1 MDLKAADDAS
11 TLKRVRV
18 VAFVFAIASL
28 AVFFPYWPALLLA
41 AWTGALLRPLLT
53 RIAPKP
59 KHEGKI
65 AGLLTAALSFLV
77 FLPLAVVIF
86 VAAHEAIGLYAKL
99 KSSGADREL
108 LTALVQ
114 QDGGSGGDVQTT
126 SATALQHAT
135 SLVKAYGER
144 AWSIAVAFA
153 GTMTNIVVSI
163 VIFFWGTYAML
174 VAGPRARAW
183 VELHCELP
191 PLIARRLYHTFLETG
206 RALLVGVGA
215 TSLVQGVVATITYFA
230 LGVPRP
236 LLLGFITL
244 MFSIIPALGSGFVWV
259 PVAIGFWVAGSWVK
273 CILMAVVGVFVIGTV
288 DNIVRPVFAKYAR
301 LQMSSFMLFVSMLG
315 GLVVAG
321 PFGILVG
328 PLVVRLAKE
337 TLLIRRELAEGTMC
351 ESSAAAAATGGSSS

>member
-1 MDLKAADDAS
+1 MDVTQSADAS

-18 VAFVFAIASL
+18 VAFVLAIAAL
-28 AVFFPYWPALLLA
+28 AVLFPYWPALLLS
-41 AWTGALLRPLLT
+41 AWTGALLRPLLA
-53 RIAPKP
+53 RINPKP
-59 KHEGKI
+59 KHEARV
-65 AGLLTAALSFLV
+65 AGLLTGALSVLV
-77 FLPLAVVIF
+77 FLPLAVITF

-99 KSSGADREL
+99 KTSGADREV

-114 QDGGSGGDVQTT
+114 PEGGGDQEAG
-126 SATALQHAT
+126 SASALQHAT
-135 SLVKAYGER
+135 SLIRAYGER
-144 AWSIAVAFA
+144 AWSFAVAFA
-153 GTMTNIVVSI
+153 GTVTNVVVSV
-163 VIFFWGTYAML
+163 VIFFWGTYSML

-191 PLIARRLYHTFLETG
+191 PLIARRLYHTFVETG

-215 TSLVQGVVATITYFA
+215 TSLVQGVVATITYLA

-244 MFSIIPALGSGFVWV
+244 LFSIIPALGSGFVWL

-273 CILMAVVGVFVIGTV
+273 SVLMAVVGVFIIGTV
-288 DNIVRPVFAKYAR
+288 DNVVRPLFAKYAR
-301 LQMSSFMLFVSMLG
+301 IQMSSFMLFVSMLG

-328 PLVVRLAKE
+328 PLLVRLAKE
-337 TLLIRRELAEGTMC
+337 TLLIRRELADGGDGSEAI
-351 ESSAAAAATGGSSS
+351 SAALPQPSRQP

>member
-1 MDLKAADDAS
+1 MDVTPPIGAD

-18 VAFVFAIASL
+18 VALVLGVASA

-53 RIAPKP
+53 RIGPRPKN
-59 KHEGKI
+59 EGKV
-65 AGLLTAALSFLV
+65 AGLLTGALSVLV
-77 FLPLAVVIF
+77 FLPLAVVTF

-99 KSSGADREL
+99 KSSGADREV

-114 QDGGSGGDVQTT
+114 QDGGADTEAT
-126 SATALQHAT
+126 SSTALQHAA
-135 SLVKAYGER
+135 SLLRAYGER
-144 AWSIAVAFA
+144 AWTMAVALA
-153 GTMTNIVVSI
+153 GTVTNIVVSL

-191 PLIARRLYHTFLETG
+191 PLIARRLYNTFLETG

-215 TSLVQGVVATITYFA
+215 TSLVQGVVATVTYYA

-244 MFSIIPALGSGFVWV
+244 LFSVVPALGSGFVWV

-273 CILMAVVGVFVIGTV
+273 CVLMTVVGIFVIGTV
-288 DNIVRPVFAKYAR
+288 DNIIRPVFARYAR

-337 TLLIRRELAEGTMC
+337 TLQIRRELAEASQA
-351 ESSAAAAATGGSSS
+351 ESPSTAPSAGS